1 MSGSPSQ
8 HCPSL
13 FQISGATLC
22 LRTRLVLFLLL
33 SAALLPAQIANRDSL
48 VQGIGRARANPGI
61 NSSPQDGDHNAAIF
75 HSFTRLQNSLAAK
88 DQAAVASELQRILSA
103 ADALGDEATLR
114 LVYSE
119 LANTLSRAE
128 NTGAL
133 ILERDHALHQAKAAS
148 HFPQFQ
154 VFTSLAD
161 GFREL
166 HDDADADAAYDLA
179 GRHLIGQSD
188 PLVAAYYSNY
198 AAVLTSESRLERALD
213 CFQRARTV
221 YRRIGPIPTQLLVD
235 SAELELSLKR
245 FDAAQDSI
253 NQALQ
258 LASSSDSLNTRFSVQ
273 ETLARVLI
281 ARKQLAQAL
290 EAIHRAQA
298 IAPRDDF
305 RLQHFTFA
313 LYQQLYFESHNY
325 PALLTNARAMLT
337 SAQQS
342 GNEQAITYSKGL
354 LGLALG
360 LNGEVDQGIQ
370 LIDQAAEENLS
381 RHSSQLENL
390 EQKYQVYE
398 AAHRDSEAL
407 SAYRRFRDAQQEWNE
422 STNHQSLSRLES
434 TLALEKSEQERR
446 DLLAQEQVERNR
458 EERDRLENLN
468 LLRQEQ
474 LRAADAEQLRKD
486 EQIKALR
493 AQGQLIAAEKMRQQL
508 VQAQR
513 NQQFQLD
520 TITRRSQLKSTLAA
534 LLLVCLLLTVA
545 LAWSLWRINLARKQQ
560 ALEDPLTGLKNR
572 RFLSSFMEYET
583 GRLRRSGRAALIL
596 LADIDHFKNVN
607 DSHGHDVGDKA
618 LLQVAEILRRC
629 VRNSD
634 VVSRWGGEEF
644 VIICPESTEAHAAVI
659 CNRIRRHLQQTPLH
673 VTGKTSFHL
682 TISIGAALFSP
693 SVQNEPLG
701 RRARPCRSSPLP
713 RQTQWPRQLVARRI
727 APCPT
732 LRTRTRENLIRFTS
746 GRHRA

>member
-1 MSGSPSQ
+1 M
-8 HCPSL
+8 
-13 FQISGATLC
+13 LC
-22 LRTRLVLFLLL
+22 VRTRLVLFLLL
-33 SAALLPAQIANRDSL
+33 STALLPAQIANRDAL

-61 NSSPQDGDHNAAIF
+61 NSSSQDADRNAAIF
-75 HSFTRLQNSLAAK
+75 HAFARLQNSLAAK
-88 DQAAVASELQRILSA
+88 DQAAVATELQRILTA

-133 ILERDHALHQAKAAS
+133 TLERDHALQQAKAAPR
-148 HFPQFQ
+148 FPQFQ
-154 VFTSLAD
+154 IFTSLAD
-161 GFREL
+161 GFRKL
-166 HDDADADAAYDLA
+166 HDDIDADAAYDLA
-179 GRHLIGQSD
+179 GRGLTSQPD
-188 PLVAAYYSNY
+188 PLVAAYYSDY
-198 AAVLTSESRLERALD
+198 AAVLISEGRLERALD
-213 CFQRARTV
+213 YFQRSRTI
-221 YRRIGPIPTQLLVD
+221 YRRIGIIPTQLLVD

-258 LASSSDSLNTRFSVQ
+258 FASSSDSLNTRFSVQ

-281 ARKQLAQAL
+281 ARKQLAPAL

-325 PALLTNARAMLT
+325 PALLTNARAMLA

-370 LIDQAAEENLS
+370 LIDQAAQENLS

-407 SAYRRFRDAQQEWNE
+407 NAYRRFRDAQQEWNE
-422 STNHQSLSRLES
+422 NTNHQSLSRLES

-446 DLLAQEQVERNR
+446 DLLAQQQVERNR
-458 EERDRLENLN
+458 EERVRLENLN

-474 LRAADAEQLRKD
+474 LRASDAEQLRKD

-493 AQGQLIAAEKMRQQL
+493 AKGQLIAAEKMRQQL

-520 TITRRSQLKSTLAA
+520 TITRRSQLKSTLAV

-545 LAWSLWRINLARKQQ
+545 LAWSLWRTNAARKQQ

-583 GRLRRSGRAALIL
+583 GRLRRSGRAVLIL

-607 DSHGHDVGDKA
+607 DSYGHDVGDKA

-644 VIICPESTEAHAAVI
+644 VLICPESTEAHASVI
-659 CNRIRRHLQQTPLH
+659 CNRIRRQLQQTPFH
-673 VTGKTSFHL
+673 VTGKTAFHL

-693 SVQNEPLG
+693 SVQNEPWDAALARADQALYHVKHNG
-701 RRARPCRSSPLP
+701 RDNWSLAPSQPAEASEPAPAR
-713 RQTQWPRQLVARRI
+713 T
-727 APCPT
+727 
-732 LRTRTRENLIRFTS
+732 
-746 GRHRA
+746 